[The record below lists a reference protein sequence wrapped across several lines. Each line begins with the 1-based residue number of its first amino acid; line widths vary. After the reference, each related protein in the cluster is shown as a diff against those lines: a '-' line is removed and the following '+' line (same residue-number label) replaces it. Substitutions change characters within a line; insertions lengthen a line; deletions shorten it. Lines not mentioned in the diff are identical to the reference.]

1 MVVQELSAVLKAL
14 CRSNIAAATATTNA
28 QSLALGKLVHAKS
41 VSLGLQSNSL
51 LCRALVGF
59 YLSFHLLDP
68 ALKVLESNTSDD
80 VSPWNALLSA
90 CSKRQL
96 HAQALC
102 LFQKLLLLSPRLKP
116 DAFTYPSAIKA
127 CAGLG
132 AARNG
137 EVFHAGLMKS
147 GFAADVVISSSLVYM
162 YAKCDRFSS
171 AIQLFDEMTH
181 KDAACWNTVMSCY
194 YQSGQASKALELFEE
209 MKRCGFEPD
218 CVTYTTAF
226 SACARLEDLERGRR
240 MHEELNQSGFELDAF
255 ISSAIVDMYAKCG
268 CLESARDVFE
278 QIPSKS
284 VVSWNSIIG
293 GYSSAGDSHSS
304 LILFRRMA
312 KEGVKPTSTTISCL
326 LMACSRSSNSQHGKF
341 IHGYIVRNCIEVDIF
356 VASSLVDFYFKCR
369 IARHAES
376 VFEKMPKSNVVSWNV
391 MISGYVMVGCYFKA
405 LELFHGMRVYG
416 VGPDAITFT
425 CVLSACAQLAALEQG
440 REIHKQISNHGLEC
454 NEIVMCTLVDMYAKC
469 GAISEAR
476 EVFDRLATKDILSW
490 TSMIMAYGS
499 HGQASEALKLFHEM
513 QKVKTKLDHVT
524 FLAVLTACSHGGL
537 VDEGR
542 HYFDQMT
549 NRYGI
554 KPHIEHYSCLID
566 LLGRSG
572 RLNEAYSVLK
582 KSTPEIR
589 ADAGLLGSLFSACS
603 LHRNLELGEEVA
615 KLLVEVDPD
624 DHSTYVTLANM
635 YASVGRWDDVRK
647 VRATVK
653 ERGLKKNP
661 GCSWIEIEKR
671 IHQFFVK
678 DDSHPQ
684 AELIHEWLGYLSL
697 HMKQEKSDGL
707 MSMIA
712 TVD

>member
-1 MVVQELSAVLKAL
+1 MVVQKLSAVLKAL
-14 CRSNIAAATATTNA
+14 SCSNTAAAAAATSA

-41 VSLGLQSNSL
+41 VLLGLQSNSL

-59 YLSFHLLDP
+59 YLSFHLLHP

-96 HAQALC
+96 HAQVLC
-102 LFQKLLLLSPRLKP
+102 LFQKLLLLAPRIKP

-127 CAGLG
+127 CTGLG

-147 GFAADVVISSSLVYM
+147 GFLADVVISSSLVYM

-209 MKRCGFEPD
+209 MNRCGFEPNS
-218 CVTYTTAF
+218 VTYTTAF
-226 SACARLEDLERGRR
+226 SACGRLEDLERGRK
-240 MHEELNQSGFELDAF
+240 MHEMLNESGFELDAF
-255 ISSAIVDMYAKCG
+255 ISCAIVDMYAKCG

-278 QIPSKS
+278 RIPSKG

-304 LILFRRMA
+304 LILFRRMTM
-312 KEGVKPTSTTISCL
+312 EGVKPTSATISCL
-326 LMACSRSSNSQHGKF
+326 LMACSRSSNSRHGKF
-341 IHGYIVRNCIEVDIF
+341 IHGYTVRNCIEVDIF
-356 VASSLVDFYFKCR
+356 VASSLVDFYFKCG

-391 MISGYVMVGCYFKA
+391 MISGYVTVGCYFKA
-405 LELFHGMRVYG
+405 LELFHGMTVYG
-416 VGPDAITFT
+416 VSPDAITFT
-425 CVLSACAQLAALEQG
+425 SVLSACAQLAALEQG

-454 NEIVMCTLVDMYAKC
+454 EEKVVCTLVDMYAKC

-476 EVFDRLATKDILSW
+476 EVFDKLATKDILSW
-490 TSMIMAYGS
+490 TSMIMAYAS
-499 HGQASEALKLFHEM
+499 HGQASEALKLFHEL
-513 QKVKTKLDHVT
+513 QKVKAKLDHVT
-524 FLAVLTACSHGGL
+524 FLAVLVACCHGGL

-542 HYFDQMT
+542 RYFDQMT
-549 NRYGI
+549 NQYGI

-603 LHRNLELGEEVA
+603 LHGNMELGEEVA

-684 AELIHEWLGYLSL
+684 AELIYEWLGYLSL
-697 HMKQEKSDGL
+697 HMKQEKSDTL
-707 MSMIA
+707 MRMNA